1 LSGGFVSLARTA
13 IGLFISAG
21 VLMSRNA
28 TEAVNSYVTDM
39 LALEQH
45 IQKAING
52 QIEDLDEDYPEVV
65 GHLRVVEREVEGHIE
80 TLKALAERRV
90 EGGQGLADVVK
101 RAGSAVL
108 GAGAAAVDF
117 VRNEK
122 LPKNLR
128 DDYTATSLAAIGYV
142 MLHTTALSLG
152 DREVADLAHRHLKDH
167 ARNVMLLHNLI
178 PGAVIAFLQKDG
190 LPARANAL
198 DEVSRNL
205 ESVWADQGG
214 SVPEAS
220 ELGVGTRTAGTGT
233 TGTDR
238 PITDRM

>member
-1 LSGGFVSLARTA
+1 
-13 IGLFISAG
+13 
-21 VLMSRNA
+21 MSRNA
-28 TEAVNSYVTDM
+28 TEAINSYITDM

-52 QIEDLDEDYPEVV
+52 QIEDLDEDHPDVV
-65 GHLRVVEREVEGHIE
+65 QHLRVVEREILGHIE
-80 TLKALAERRV
+80 NLKALSERRV

-128 DDYTATSLAAIGYV
+128 DDYTAMSLAAIGYV

-152 DREVADLAHRHLKDH
+152 DREVGDLAQRHLRDH
-167 ARNVMLLHNLI
+167 ARNVMRLHNVI

-190 LPARANAL
+190 LPARTDVL
-198 DEVSRNL
+198 TEVSRNI
-205 ESVWADQGG
+205 ESVWSDQSG
-214 SVPEAS
+214 SVPDAAE
-220 ELGVGTRTAGTGT
+220 VGTRGLGTAGMGETS
-233 TGTDR
+233 R
-238 PITDRM
+238 AERRR

>member
-1 LSGGFVSLARTA
+1 
-13 IGLFISAG
+13 
-21 VLMSRNA
+21 MSRNA
-28 TEAVNSYVTDM
+28 NEAINSYVTDM
-39 LALEQH
+39 LALEEH
-45 IQKAING
+45 IQKAISG
-52 QIEDLDEDYPEVV
+52 QIEDLDEDYPEFVR
-65 GHLRVVEREVEGHIE
+65 HLRVVLGEVDGHIDS
-80 TLKALAERRV
+80 LKALTERRV

-167 ARNVMLLHNLI
+167 ARSVMRLHNVI
-178 PGAVIAFLQKDG
+178 PGAVIAFLKNDG
-190 LPARANAL
+190 LPARPDVL
-198 DEVSRNL
+198 SEVSRNI
-205 ESVWADQGG
+205 ESVWSDQSG
-214 SVPEAS
+214 SVPNAA
-220 ELGVGTRTAGTGT
+220 ELGTGGIRNRGVGTSTTSADLPMRDTG
-233 TGTDR
+233 DR
-238 PITDRM
+238 L

>member
-1 LSGGFVSLARTA
+1 
-13 IGLFISAG
+13 
-21 VLMSRNA
+21 MSRNA
-28 TEAVNSYVTDM
+28 TEAINSYVTDM

-45 IQKAING
+45 LQKALNG

-65 GHLRVVEREVEGHIE
+65 SHLRVVEREVEGHIDS
-80 TLKALAERRV
+80 LNALVERRV
-90 EGGQGLADVVK
+90 EGAQALADVVK

-152 DREVADLAHRHLKDH
+152 EREIADLAHRHLKDH
-167 ARNVMLLHNLI
+167 ARNVMLLHNVI
-178 PGAVIAFLQKDG
+178 PGAVINFLQHEG
-190 LPARANAL
+190 LPARTDVL
-198 DEVSRNL
+198 SQVSKNI
-205 ESVWADQGG
+205 ESVWSDQSG

-220 ELGVGTRTAGTGT
+220 EIGAGTGT
-233 TGTDR
+233 TSATR
-238 PITDRM
+238 PRSDTAERM

>member
-1 LSGGFVSLARTA
+1 
-13 IGLFISAG
+13 
-21 VLMSRNA
+21 MSRNA
-28 TEAVNSYVTDM
+28 NEAVTSYVTDM

-45 IQKAING
+45 IQKAIKG
-52 QIEDLDEDYPEVV
+52 QIEDLDEDYPDVV
-65 GHLRVVEREVEGHIE
+65 RHLRTVASEVDAHIE
-80 TLKALAERRV
+80 TLKSVVERRADA
-90 EGGQGLADVVK
+90 GQGLADVVK

-152 DREVADLAHRHLKDH
+152 DREVADIAHRHLQDH
-167 ARNVMLLHNLI
+167 ARNVMLLHNVI

-190 LPARANAL
+190 LPARADVL
-198 DEVSRNL
+198 SEVSRNI
-205 ESVWADQGG
+205 ESVWSDQSG
-214 SVPEAS
+214 SVPEAAD
-220 ELGVGTRTAGTGT
+220 LGTSGIGTRGSNPMRDAG
-233 TGTDR
+233 
-238 PITDRM
+238 DRM

>member
-1 LSGGFVSLARTA
+1 
-13 IGLFISAG
+13 
-21 VLMSRNA
+21 MSRDAN
-28 TEAVNSYVTDM
+28 EAINSYITDM

-45 IQKAING
+45 IHKAING
-52 QIEDLDEDYPEVV
+52 QIEDLDEDYPDVV
-65 GHLRVVEREVEGHIE
+65 RHLRLVEGEVEGHIDS
-80 TLKALAERRV
+80 LKALVERRA

-152 DREVADLAHRHLKDH
+152 DKEVADLAHRHLRDH
-167 ARNVMLLHNLI
+167 ARSVMRLHNVI
-178 PGAVIAFLQKDG
+178 PSAVIAFLQSDG
-190 LPARANAL
+190 LPARDDVLA
-198 DEVSRNL
+198 EVSRNI
-205 ESVWADQGG
+205 ETVWSDQSG
-214 SVPEAS
+214 SVPEAADIGT
-220 ELGVGTRTAGTGT
+220 LGSGR
-233 TGTDR
+233 TDR
-238 PITDRM
+238 PIRDIENRI

>member
-1 LSGGFVSLARTA
+1 
-13 IGLFISAG
+13 
-21 VLMSRNA
+21 MSRNA
-28 TEAVNSYVTDM
+28 NEAVISYVTDM

-45 IQKAING
+45 IHKAING
-52 QIEDLDEDYPEVV
+52 QIEDLNEEYPEVTT
-65 GHLRVVEREVEGHIE
+65 HLRVVEREVEGHIE
-80 TLKALAERRV
+80 SLKALAERRV
-90 EGGQGLADVVK
+90 EGSQGLADVVK

-108 GAGAAAVDF
+108 GVGAAAVDF

-167 ARNVMLLHNLI
+167 ARNVMLLHNVI
-178 PGAVIAFLQKDG
+178 PGAVISFLQNDG
-190 LPARANAL
+190 LPARADVL
-198 DEVSRNL
+198 DQVSQNI
-205 ESVWADQGG
+205 ESVWSDQSG

-220 ELGVGTRTAGTGT
+220 ELGTAGSGLRGPSYGT
-233 TGTDR
+233 SANR
-238 PITDRM
+238 PTSDTVDRM

>member
-1 LSGGFVSLARTA
+1 
-13 IGLFISAG
+13 
-21 VLMSRNA
+21 MSRNA
-28 TEAVNSYVTDM
+28 TEAINSYVTDM

-45 IQKAING
+45 IHKAING
-52 QIEDLDEDYPEVV
+52 QIEDLDEDYPDVV
-65 GHLRVVEREVEGHIE
+65 RHLRIVEREVEGHIE
-80 TLKALAERRV
+80 NLKALVERRV

-152 DREVADLAHRHLKDH
+152 DREVAELAHRHLKDH
-167 ARNVMLLHNLI
+167 ARSVMRLHNVI
-178 PGAVIAFLQKDG
+178 PGAVIAFLQTEG
-190 LPARANAL
+190 LSARPDVL
-198 DEVSRNL
+198 SDVSRNI
-205 ESVWADQGG
+205 ESVWSDQ
-214 SVPEAS
+214 SDEVPDAS
-220 ELGVGTRTAGTGT
+220 DASMSDFGT
-233 TGTDR
+233 TGGMRGDR
-238 PITDRM
+238 PISDRL

>member
-1 LSGGFVSLARTA
+1 
-13 IGLFISAG
+13 
-21 VLMSRNA
+21 MSRNA
-28 TEAVNSYVTDM
+28 TEAINSYVTDM

-45 IQKAING
+45 LHKAING

-65 GHLRVVEREVEGHIE
+65 RHLRVVEGEVEGHIDS
-80 TLKALAERRV
+80 LKALAERRV
-90 EGGQGLADVVK
+90 EGGQALADVVK

-178 PGAVIAFLQKDG
+178 PGAVITFLQNDG
-190 LPARANAL
+190 LPARTDVL
-198 DEVSRNL
+198 SQVSRNI
-205 ESVWADQGG
+205 ESVWSGQSA
-214 SVPEAS
+214 SVPDAS
-220 ELGVGTRTAGTGT
+220 EVGAGRSGSQGARTGT
-233 TGTDR
+233 KTSEKRSMRDTD
-238 PITDRM
+238 DRM

>member
-1 LSGGFVSLARTA
+1 
-13 IGLFISAG
+13 
-21 VLMSRNA
+21 MSRTT
-28 TEAVNSYVTDM
+28 TEAINSYITDM

-65 GHLRVVEREVEGHIE
+65 RHLNGVLVQIDGHIDS
-80 TLKALAERRV
+80 LKALAERRV
-90 EGGQGLADVVK
+90 GGGQGLADVVK

-152 DREVADLAHRHLKDH
+152 DREVADLAHLHLRNH
-167 ARNVMLLHNLI
+167 ARNVMQLHNVI
-178 PGAVIAFLQKDG
+178 PGAVIKFLQNDG
-190 LPARANAL
+190 LPARPDVL
-198 DEVSRNL
+198 GEVSRNI
-205 ESVWADQGG
+205 ESVWADQ
-214 SVPEAS
+214 SHMVPDAS
-220 ELGVGTRTAGTGT
+220 EAATGMGTGRRPLADQPAR
-233 TGTDR
+233 GTER
-238 PITDRM
+238 R

>member
-1 LSGGFVSLARTA
+1 
-13 IGLFISAG
+13 
-21 VLMSRNA
+21 MSRDAN
-28 TEAVNSYVTDM
+28 EAINSYITDM

-45 IQKAING
+45 IQKAIAG
-52 QIEDLDEDYPEVV
+52 QIEDLDEDYPDVV
-65 GHLRVVEREVEGHIE
+65 RHLRTVEGEVEEHIDS
-80 TLKALAERRV
+80 LKALVERRV

-167 ARNVMLLHNLI
+167 ARNVMRLHNVI
-178 PGAVIAFLQKDG
+178 PSAVIAFLQQDG
-190 LPARANAL
+190 LPARTDAL
-198 DEVSRNL
+198 SDVSRNL
-205 ESVWADQGG
+205 QSVWADQRGK
-214 SVPEAS
+214 VPEPADI
-220 ELGVGTRTAGTGT
+220 GAPGTSR
-233 TGTDR
+233 TDR
-238 PITDRM
+238 PASDAVDRL